1 LELKPPALPWPVAFY
16 FSEARDDDGSL
27 VFVFEGSEASAP
39 VGCEQ
44 DGIDAEPA
52 MRAAEHWRRHQ
63 GDYERMAE
71 LLCVPTPP
79 NRQRAAEIYA
89 AKILGWRRLRRSEES
104 RLRIRDAY
112 RACVAR
118 NGRRHGALQE
128 VAGGLFMNRKAV
140 RRALEDRVGREEMEP
155 LELPPPR
162 KR

>member
-1 LELKPPALPWPVAFY
+1 MGCRTAVGINDDLAPGQAGIAVRPADDE
-16 FSEARDDDGSL
+16 FS
-27 VFVFEGSEASAP
+27 
-39 VGCEQ
+39 
-44 DGIDAEPA
+44 
-52 MRAAEHWRRHQ
+52 
-63 GDYERMAE
+63 
-71 LLCVPTPP
+71 TPP

-140 RRALEDRVGREEMEP
+140 RRALEDCVGREEMEP